1 MEKSCTQS
9 EDLPNEILSMI
20 FKKLDNCYVLY
31 SFMGLNQRFDKIL
44 NGSIFI
50 RNLTLIKSIDIS
62 LYQSTDTI
70 LDRFCLEILP
80 KIHDKI
86 EQINIELSFL
96 DRILLTNYL
105 NLRTITLY
113 NIPLATVEELISS
126 KIFFFCPIRIYY

>member
-1 MEKSCTQS
+1 L

-80 KIHDKI
+80 TIHDKI
-86 EQINIELSFL
+86 EQINIEPSFL
-96 DRILLTNYL
+96 DRILLTNYP

>member
-1 MEKSCTQS
+1 MESPYAQL
-9 EDLPNEILSMI
+9 EDLPDEILSMI

-44 NGSIFI
+44 NGSICI
-50 RNLTLIKSIDIS
+50 KNLTLIKSIDIS

-70 LDRFCLEILP
+70 LDRFCLEILS

-86 EQINIELSFL
+86 EQINIEPSFL
-96 DRILLTNYL
+96 DRILLTNYP

-113 NIPLATVEELISS
+113 NIPLPRTIIPTIGSHR
-126 KIFFFCPIRIYY
+126 IRIGFQ